1 MYSFIKVK
9 ITVLFAVLLL
19 VVGCDNNK
27 NNQKTDYSNTNIW
40 KDALIIKHAQ
50 GETSF
55 EYAPKKVA
63 VFNIATLDIIDA
75 LNIPVTAVPQS
86 DVHLPDFLSKYSDK
100 SYTNI
105 GTLFEPNYE
114 VLSSINPDLI
124 IAGGRATDAYPKL
137 EKLAKTISLD
147 IDSNNFLASLTERTR
162 QLGWIFEKEKEA
174 SKLIEDFNQ
183 KIEQLKPKTSTAG
196 SALMIMVNGGKMSAY
211 GPKSR
216 FGFVF
221 DVLGFKPAAVFQ
233 EAGRHGNS
241 ITSEFVLSVDPQWI
255 FVIDRDSAIGN
266 KEALS
271 AQQVLNNELIQKT
284 AAWKNNHIV
293 YLDSTSMYIAGGI
306 QTYSR
311 LMDQI
316 EEALQKT
323 STNN

>member
-19 VVGCDNNK
+19 VVGCDNNQ
-27 NNQKTDYSNTNIW
+27 NNQKPDYSDIK
-40 KDALIIKHAQ
+40 KDALVIKHAQ
-50 GETSF
+50 GEALFGSV
-55 EYAPKKVA
+55 PKKVA

-75 LNIPVTAVPQS
+75 LNIPVSAVPQS
-86 DVHLPDFLSKYSDK
+86 NVHLPDFLSKYSDK

-124 IAGGRATDAYPKL
+124 IAGGRATDAYSKL
-137 EKLAKTISLD
+137 EKLAETISLD

-162 QLGWIFEKEKEA
+162 QLGGIFEKEKEA

-196 SALMIMVNGGKMSAY
+196 SALVIMINGGKMSAY

-221 DVLGFKPAAVFQ
+221 DVLGFQPATTFQ

-241 ITSEFVLSVDPQWI
+241 VTSEFILSTNPEWLFVL
-255 FVIDRDSAIGN
+255 DRDNAIGN
-266 KEALS
+266 KEAQS
-271 AQQVLNNELIQKT
+271 AQQVLNNELIRKT
-284 AAWKNNHIV
+284 AAWQHNHIV

-316 EEALQKT
+316 AEALQES
-323 STNN
+323 STNQ

>member
-27 NNQKTDYSNTNIW
+27 NNQKPDYSDTKKIV
-40 KDALIIKHAQ
+40 LVIKHAQ
-50 GETSF
+50 GEAFFGSV
-55 EYAPKKVA
+55 PKKVA

-75 LNIPVTAVPQS
+75 LNIPVSAVPQS
-86 DVHLPDFLSKYSDK
+86 NVHLPDFLSKYSDK

-162 QLGWIFEKEKEA
+162 QLGGIFEKEKEA

-183 KIEQLKPKTSTAG
+183 KIDQLKSKTSTAG
-196 SALMIMVNGGKMSAY
+196 SALVIMINGGKMSAY

-221 DVLGFKPAAVFQ
+221 DVLGFQPATTFQ

-241 ITSEFVLSVDPQWI
+241 VTSEFILSTNPEWI
-255 FVIDRDSAIGN
+255 FVLDRDNAIGN
-266 KEALS
+266 KEAQS

-284 AAWKNNHIV
+284 AAWQHNHIV

-316 EEALQKT
+316 AEALQES
-323 STNN
+323 STNQ

>member
-27 NNQKTDYSNTNIW
+27 NNQKPDYSDTKKIV
-40 KDALIIKHAQ
+40 LVIKHAQ
-50 GETSF
+50 GEALFGSV
-55 EYAPKKVA
+55 PKKVA

-75 LNIPVTAVPQS
+75 LNIPVSAVPQS
-86 DVHLPDFLSKYSDK
+86 NVHLPDFLSKYSDK

-183 KIEQLKPKTSTAG
+183 KIDQLKSKTSTAG
-196 SALMIMVNGGKMSAY
+196 SALVIMINGGKMSAY

-221 DVLGFKPAAVFQ
+221 DVLGFQPATTFQ

-241 ITSEFVLSVDPQWI
+241 VTSEFILSTNPEWI
-255 FVIDRDSAIGN
+255 FVLDRDNAIGN
-266 KEALS
+266 KEAQS

-284 AAWKNNHIV
+284 AAWQHNHIV

-316 EEALQKT
+316 AEALQES
-323 STNN
+323 STNQ

>member
-27 NNQKTDYSNTNIW
+27 NNQKPDYSDIK
-40 KDALIIKHAQ
+40 KDALVIKHAQ
-50 GETSF
+50 GEALF
-55 EYAPKKVA
+55 ESVPKKVA

-75 LNIPVTAVPQS
+75 LNIPVIAVPQS
-86 DVHLPDFLSKYSDK
+86 DVHLPDFLSKYSEK

-147 IDSNNFLASLTERTR
+147 IDYNNFLASLTERTR

-174 SKLIEDFNQ
+174 SKLIDDFNQ

-196 SALMIMVNGGKMSAY
+196 SALIIMVNGGKMSAY

-221 DVLGFKPAAVFQ
+221 DVLGFQPATTFQ

-241 ITSEFVLSVDPQWI
+241 VTSEFILSTNPEWLFVL
-255 FVIDRDSAIGN
+255 DRDNAIGN
-266 KEALS
+266 KEAQS
-271 AQQVLNNELIQKT
+271 AQQVLNNELIRKT
-284 AAWKNNHIV
+284 AAWQHNHIV

-316 EEALQKT
+316 AEALQES
-323 STNN
+323 STNQ

>member
-27 NNQKTDYSNTNIW
+27 NNQKPDYSDIK
-40 KDALIIKHAQ
+40 KDVLVIKHAQ
-50 GETSF
+50 GEALFGSV
-55 EYAPKKVA
+55 PKKVA

-75 LNIPVTAVPQS
+75 LNIPVSAVPQS
-86 DVHLPDFLSKYSDK
+86 NVHLPDFLSKYSDK

-137 EKLAKTISLD
+137 EKLAETISLD

-183 KIEQLKPKTSTAG
+183 KIDQLKPKTSTAG
-196 SALMIMVNGGKMSAY
+196 SALVIMINGGKMSAY

-221 DVLGFKPAAVFQ
+221 DVLGFQPATTFQ

-241 ITSEFVLSVDPQWI
+241 VTSEFILSTNPEWI
-255 FVIDRDSAIGN
+255 FVLDRDNAIGN
-266 KEALS
+266 KEAQS

-284 AAWKNNHIV
+284 AAWQHNHIV

-316 EEALQKT
+316 AEALQES
-323 STNN
+323 STNQ

>member
-27 NNQKTDYSNTNIW
+27 NNQKPDYSDIK
-40 KDALIIKHAQ
+40 KDVLVIKHAQ
-50 GETSF
+50 GEALFGSV
-55 EYAPKKVA
+55 PKKVA

-75 LNIPVTAVPQS
+75 LNIPVSAVPQS
-86 DVHLPDFLSKYSDK
+86 NVHLPDFLSKYSDK

-183 KIEQLKPKTSTAG
+183 KIDQLKPKTSTAG
-196 SALMIMVNGGKMSAY
+196 SALVIMINGGKMSAY

-221 DVLGFKPAAVFQ
+221 DVLGFQPATTFQ

-241 ITSEFVLSVDPQWI
+241 VTSEFILSTNPEWI
-255 FVIDRDSAIGN
+255 FVLDRDNAIGN
-266 KEALS
+266 KEAQS

-284 AAWKNNHIV
+284 AAWQHNHIV

-316 EEALQKT
+316 AEALQES
-323 STNN
+323 STNQ

>member
-19 VVGCDNNK
+19 VVGCDNK
-27 NNQKTDYSNTNIW
+27 NNQKPDYSDIK
-40 KDALIIKHAQ
+40 KDALVIKHAQ
-50 GETSF
+50 GEALF
-55 EYAPKKVA
+55 ESVPKKVA

-75 LNIPVTAVPQS
+75 LNIPISAVPQS
-86 DVHLPDFLSKYSDK
+86 NVHLPDFLSKYSDK

-137 EKLAKTISLD
+137 EKLAETISLD

-183 KIEQLKPKTSTAG
+183 KIDQLKSKTSTAG
-196 SALMIMVNGGKMSAY
+196 SALVIMINGGKMSAY

-221 DVLGFKPAAVFQ
+221 DVLGFQPATTFQ

-241 ITSEFVLSVDPQWI
+241 VTSEFILSTNPEWI
-255 FVIDRDSAIGN
+255 FVLDRDNAIGN
-266 KEALS
+266 KEAQS

-284 AAWKNNHIV
+284 AAWQHNHIV

-316 EEALQKT
+316 AEALQES
-323 STNN
+323 STNQ

>member
-1 MYSFIKVK
+1 MYSFIRVK
-9 ITVLFAVLLL
+9 FTVLFAVLLL
-19 VVGCDNNK
+19 VVGCDNK
-27 NNQKTDYSNTNIW
+27 NNQKPDYSDIK
-40 KDALIIKHAQ
+40 KDALVIKHAQ
-50 GETSF
+50 GEALF
-55 EYAPKKVA
+55 ESVPKKVA

-75 LNIPVTAVPQS
+75 LNIPVSAVPQS
-86 DVHLPDFLSKYSDK
+86 NVHLPDFLSKYSDK

-183 KIEQLKPKTSTAG
+183 KIDQLKSKTSTAG
-196 SALMIMVNGGKMSAY
+196 SALVIMINGGKMSAY
-211 GPKSR
+211 GSKSR

-221 DVLGFKPAAVFQ
+221 DVLGFQPATTFQ
-233 EAGRHGNS
+233 ETGRHGNS
-241 ITSEFVLSVDPQWI
+241 VTSEFILSTNPEWI
-255 FVIDRDSAIGN
+255 FVLDRDNAIGN
-266 KEALS
+266 KEAQS

-284 AAWKNNHIV
+284 AAWQHNHIV

-316 EEALQKT
+316 EKVLQES
-323 STNN
+323 STNQ